1 MRVVNLQKPLQIL
14 RLLRSPLHR
23 KEIDD
28 LNKQQRFTAARFLH
42 RVDQLPQPRNEPI
55 VADPQQWTTR
65 NVAHARRFNDEHART
80 SFSKAAIPIEV
91 LLRHKAV
98 FGRTPRHHRGHPRAA
113 PRFERTDLHRTKQ
126 SRTCRF
132 VSRRPRRFFYL
143 VSDWTCEL
151 PHLSHSLHDSGT
163 FTSGGLFL
171 SDDLLKWRREFPI
184 LDKTVYLISHS
195 LGAMPRATYDRL
207 HEYADVWATR
217 GVRAWAEGWWDM
229 PVTVGDE
236 IARIIGGDPGSVVM
250 HQNVSIC
257 ESLILSCLEPTPE
270 RNKIV
275 YSELN
280 FPSVMYVYEA
290 DARDGRLRIEK
301 VKSDD
306 GVSVPLERM
315 LEAIDESTLL
325 VPFSHVLFKSA
336 FLQDARAI
344 IDRAHE
350 VGALVV
356 LDTYQSAGTV
366 PFSVKELNADFAT
379 GGSVKWL
386 CGGPGAGYL
395 YVRPDLQTKLQPKT
409 TGWMAHEQPFAFDT
423 DMHYAPNITRFL
435 HGSPAIP
442 ALYAAQS
449 GYKIINTIGVDRI
462 REKR

>member
-1 MRVVNLQKPLQIL
+1 M
-14 RLLRSPLHR
+14 
-23 KEIDD
+23 
-28 LNKQQRFTAARFLH
+28 
-42 RVDQLPQPRNEPI
+42 
-55 VADPQQWTTR
+55 
-65 NVAHARRFNDEHART
+65 
-80 SFSKAAIPIEV
+80 
-91 LLRHKAV
+91 
-98 FGRTPRHHRGHPRAA
+98 
-113 PRFERTDLHRTKQ
+113 
-126 SRTCRF
+126 
-132 VSRRPRRFFYL
+132 
-143 VSDWTCEL
+143 SDN
-151 PHLSHSLHDSGT
+151 
-163 FTSGGLFL
+163 
-171 SDDLLKWRREFPI
+171 LLKWRSEFPI
-184 LDKTVYLISHS
+184 LERAVYLISHS
-195 LGAMPRATYDRL
+195 LGAMPRATHERL
-207 HEYADVWATR
+207 QEYADIWATR

-236 IARIIGGDPGSVVM
+236 VARIIGADPGTVVM

-257 ESLILSCLEPTPE
+257 QSLVLSCLKPTPQ

-290 DARDGRLRIEK
+290 HARDGSLKIEV

-306 GVSVPLERM
+306 GMTVPLER
-315 LEAIDESTLL
+315 LLAAIDETTLL

-336 FLQDARAI
+336 FLQNAKAI

-350 VGALVV
+350 VGAMVV

-395 YVRPDLQTKLQPKT
+395 YVRPDLQNTLEPKT
-409 TGWMAHEQPFAFDT
+409 TGWMAHESPFAFDT
-423 DMHYAPNITRFL
+423 ELHYASNITRFL

-449 GYKIINTIGVDRI
+449 GYRIINEIGVQRI
-462 REKR
+462 REKSMQQTQYLINLAEEAGFRVTSPKDASQRGGTITIAHEHAGAMTKELIRREFIVDYRPGAGIRISPHFYTTDDELQLAIKELKKISDSESYREHEAAGAAF